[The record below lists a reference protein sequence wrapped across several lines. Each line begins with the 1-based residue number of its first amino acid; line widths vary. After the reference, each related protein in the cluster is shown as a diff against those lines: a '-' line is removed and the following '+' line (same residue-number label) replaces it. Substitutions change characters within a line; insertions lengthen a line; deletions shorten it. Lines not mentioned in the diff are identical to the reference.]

1 MSGRARSGVGDES
14 LHWWHCPSLLRV
26 ENRRHRAEGTAT
38 ETVCR
43 ASRRGDVLSTY
54 GILTVSYRRRTWHV
68 SKALAGRNAQY
79 IYICSMHRMRGL
91 PRGAARSD
99 LGTHSWVHSTV
110 HGLRLYTASG
120 SADPAS
126 RAEARRT
133 QEQGEGL
140 HL

>member
-1 MSGRARSGVGDES
+1 MA
-14 LHWWHCPSLLRV
+14 LPQLKLRV

-38 ETVCR
+38 ETVYGFTEP
-43 ASRRGDVLSTY
+43 RRGDVLSTY

-68 SKALAGRNAQY
+68 SKALAGRNAQYIY